1 MEVYRLAEWITQAKL
16 EHLCEMVGL
25 FCGDDGL
32 THRQLV
38 ALTHSMNL
46 TPTDGLGISNSDL
59 DQIGAKSYYD
69 VDRVLQTV
77 TCKASPENDKLQDEL
92 IVELGLDVVDKIIQR
107 HRNSRFKRLLSPIIV
122 PRELYD

>member
-1 MEVYRLAEWITQAKL
+1 MNELNYERVFNVLVKETSAYLRNNNLRA
-16 EHLCEMVGL
+16 MV
-25 FCGDDGL
+25 
-32 THRQLV
+32 
-38 ALTHSMNL
+38 
-46 TPTDGLGISNSDL
+46 LGISNSDL

-92 IVELGLDVVDKIIQR
+92 IVELGPDVVDKIIQR